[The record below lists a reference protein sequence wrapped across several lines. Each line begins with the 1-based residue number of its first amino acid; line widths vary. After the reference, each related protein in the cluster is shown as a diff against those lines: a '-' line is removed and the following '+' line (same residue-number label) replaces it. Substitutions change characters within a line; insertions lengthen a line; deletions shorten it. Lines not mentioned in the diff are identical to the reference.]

1 MDFSTAT
8 KLKLALATSSK
19 TPEEL
24 HFLIES
30 LCIKQRAL
38 LISLLLEEKENIEP
52 FLNSNIW
59 VEERTQVINSL
70 LAALNVDTTL

>member
-1 MDFSTAT
+1 MDIVTTT

-38 LISLLLEEKENIEP
+38 LISLLLEERENIEP
-52 FLNSNIW
+52 FIQQNMW

-70 LAALNVDTTL
+70 LKALDIDTI